1 MRIASIFFSLFTFLM
16 PAWGEQ
22 QVPAQVKGE
31 TASQGTLYGKT
42 TVYVDAKCTDQDG
55 KVVGDSWEVNGEPIS
70 STSYRISLPKT
81 ATPQSAT
88 VTIRGIDDAKELSS
102 PVSIN
107 VNY

>member
-1 MRIASIFFSLFTFLM
+1 VL
-16 PAWGEQ
+16 G
-22 QVPAQVKGE
+22 
-31 TASQGTLYGKT
+31 Y
-42 TVYVDAKCTDQDG
+42 
-55 KVVGDSWEVNGEPIS
+55 SWEVNGELIS

-81 ATPQSAT
+81 AMPQSAT